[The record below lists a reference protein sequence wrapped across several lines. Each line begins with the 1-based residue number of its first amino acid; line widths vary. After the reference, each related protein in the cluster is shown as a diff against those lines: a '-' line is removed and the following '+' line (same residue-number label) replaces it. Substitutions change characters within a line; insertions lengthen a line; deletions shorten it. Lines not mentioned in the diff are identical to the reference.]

1 MRLPLGYASI
11 LYASLAALI
20 VLASVNDTAHA
31 LEPAPEPQEAD
42 HAQVAY
48 LFQITAKGA
57 TYEAGVGEHDGVLI
71 FINTA
76 NSTIVFSDRPDRIAG
91 TASTD
96 ALIAEVFAPV
106 DASNE
111 NSFYA
116 DPPNAAFSCMD
127 MSGTITRAVYVLR
140 APSVSIVNDASLS
153 FEVDVLYTDVADD
166 VSCDGLATLVI
177 DSSYIREKE
186 SVDEEEMAQV
196 FPKDGSMP
204 SLP

>member
-1 MRLPLGYASI
+1 MMRLPLGYASI
-11 LYASLAALI
+11 LYASLVALI

-31 LEPAPEPQEAD
+31 LEPAPEPEEAD
-42 HAQVAY
+42 NAQVAY

-106 DASNE
+106 DASND

-177 DSSYIREKE
+177 DSSWCNGCKYKAKGIGR
-186 SVDEEEMAQV
+186 
-196 FPKDGSMP
+196 
-204 SLP
+204 